1 MKTCRFLW
9 LMRAI
14 GITITLLLIGI
25 TLCVIPACNS
35 NQGATDLPPPTPPP
49 DQGSTDLPPPPPPP
63 ERPAHWHPKLDSA
76 ISQLIDAEEQGDTE
90 LLDMAAQFGH
100 IVDGG
105 VRVVIECEPDQAE
118 AVAEAAANVGAEIQ
132 GISSDAVS
140 AVVPINKL
148 TTLADIPGVHF
159 VRLPVYPVP
168 ATSN

>member
-35 NQGATDLPPPTPPP
+35 NQGATDL
-49 DQGSTDLPPPPPPP
+49 PPP